1 LASRPEVL
9 AFKAFSSLRA
19 GSDFAIHFLRRRYL
33 TILICLLLSTALG
46 TLYFFITPTS
56 YTASAV
62 MMIETRKSPFQSSA
76 GEERTNAGWIESQV
90 EVLKSRNVATYVV
103 KRLRL
108 ANDPEFVRS
117 DAGVFAMLGFAS
129 EPQSEAERVE
139 VAIDRLR
146 DGLEARRLGMS
157 FTIEISF
164 RSNNKDQA
172 LKVADAMIDAYIYH
186 QLNAKYEAN
195 RRAGEWLQER
205 LQALEEQATTAER
218 AVVEFKAK
226 NNIVAADRAL
236 MNEKELTELSGQVAA
251 ARSHLSDVKARL
263 ERVQTIRR
271 GYQEGQPAW
280 VADGTV
286 FEALNGSIIT
296 KLRTQYLELMTR
308 EADWS
313 ARYGKN
319 HSAVVK
325 LRDEARATRRSL
337 NDELGRYE
345 EAYRSEF
352 EIAKKRQEDAEEALA
367 AVVSQSTKTNEAKVN
382 LVSLEAAAQS
392 YRKLYDN
399 FVRQHA
405 ESVQQQSLPTTDA
418 QGLSA
423 ASIIKTHSR
432 AVLVLLASIFAGG
445 MLGIGFGVLRE
456 IMDAGFRTKEQVQ
469 FALETECVAL
479 VPRFQDDG
487 SQNPINTMG
496 GEARNRQSLPAYTE
510 AIRSIKLTLDLNLD
524 LNLETP
530 DLISK
535 NDTTIG
541 KVIGVTSCSPKE
553 GKSTIAAAIAS
564 FIAKS
569 GARVILVDCDVRN
582 PSLSR
587 SLAPNAKLGILDLI
601 YGKVD
606 SARAILT
613 DLSTGMAFLPSVSNQ
628 DLVNLTDISSGGAKL
643 LFAALQKKYEYIIVD
658 LAPLA
663 AGPDVLSSTRVIDS
677 YLLVI
682 EWGRTKIEAVQYA
695 LRNVPSV
702 QENILG
708 AVLNKVDIAAMG
720 RYDSYSATEY
730 YGWGKHAR
738 STN

>member
-1 LASRPEVL
+1 
-9 AFKAFSSLRA
+9 
-19 GSDFAIHFLRRRYL
+19 
-33 TILICLLLSTALG
+33 
-46 TLYFFITPTS
+46 
-56 YTASAV
+56 

-164 RSNNKDQA
+164 RSNNKDRA

-195 RRAGEWLQER
+195 RRAGEWLQEQ

-271 GYQEGQPAW
+271 GYQEGQPAG

-286 FEALNGSIIT
+286 FEALNGAIIT

-524 LNLETP
+524 LNLETL

-535 NDTTIG
+535 NDKTIG
-541 KVIGVTSCSPKE
+541 KGIGVTSFWPKK
-553 GKSTIAAAIAS
+553 GKLTI
-564 FIAKS
+564 
-569 GARVILVDCDVRN
+569 
-582 PSLSR
+582 
-587 SLAPNAKLGILDLI
+587 
-601 YGKVD
+601 
-606 SARAILT
+606 
-613 DLSTGMAFLPSVSNQ
+613 
-628 DLVNLTDISSGGAKL
+628 GG
-643 LFAALQKKYEYIIVD
+643 V
-658 LAPLA
+658 
-663 AGPDVLSSTRVIDS
+663 
-677 YLLVI
+677 
-682 EWGRTKIEAVQYA
+682 
-695 LRNVPSV
+695 
-702 QENILG
+702 
-708 AVLNKVDIAAMG
+708 
-720 RYDSYSATEY
+720 
-730 YGWGKHAR
+730 
-738 STN
+738 

>member
-19 GSDFAIHFLRRRYL
+19 GSDFAIRFLRRRYL

-129 EPQSEAERVE
+129 EPQSDAERVE

-146 DGLEARRLGMS
+146 DGLEARRLGLS

-172 LKVADAMIDAYIYH
+172 LKVADAMIDAYIDH

-205 LQALEEQATTAER
+205 LQALQEQATTAER

-271 GYQEGQPAW
+271 GNQEGQPGW

-296 KLRTQYLELMTR
+296 KLRAQYSELVTR

-337 NDELGRYE
+337 NDELGQYE

-352 EIAKKRQEDAEEALA
+352 EIAKKRQEDAAEALA
-367 AVVSQSTKTNEAKVN
+367 AVVSQSTKTNEARVN

-445 MLGIGFGVLRE
+445 MLGVGFGMLRE

-479 VPRFQDDG
+479 VPRFQHDG
-487 SQNPINTMG
+487 SQNPINTIA

-524 LNLETP
+524 LNLET
-530 DLISK
+530 K

-587 SLAPNAKLGILDLI
+587 ALAPNAKLGILDLI

-613 DLSTGMAFLPSVSNQ
+613 DLSTGMAFLPTVSNQ
-628 DLVNLTDISSGGAKL
+628 DLVNSTEISSGGAKL

-682 EWGRTKIEAVQYA
+682 EWGSTKVESVQYA
-695 LRNVPSV
+695 LRNVPGV

-730 YGWGKHAR
+730 YGWGEHAR